1 MRKTNKIL
9 SAILAVF
16 MILSLFSIVAMAQVT
31 GDVNGDGKT
40 TTVDAKW
47 VLKSLSGSKELTDA
61 QKAQADANKDGKISV
76 ADARLIL
83 KIIAGT
89 VNSDG
94 TGNTG
99 NTGNSDN
106 TVNTGSTGNNSDT
119 AAQYAQEVLKLVN
132 EERAKQGIKALTL
145 SDDLTEVANLKAKDM
160 AVNNYFDH
168 TSPTYGSPF
177 EMMRNFGITFS
188 TAGENIASG
197 QRSPQSV
204 MTSWMNSDGHR
215 ANILNPSFTQL
226 GVGYSDGGPYGTVWV
241 QMFIG

>member
-1 MRKTNKIL
+1 MKKSNKLL
-9 SAILAVF
+9 SAILAALMV
-16 MILSLFSIVAMAQVT
+16 LSLFSIVAMAQTT

-61 QKAQADANKDGKISV
+61 QRAQADANKDGKISV

-89 VNSDG
+89 ANPDG
-94 TGNTG
+94 TENTG
-99 NTGNSDN
+99 
-106 TVNTGSTGNNSDT
+106 NTGSTGNNSDT

-145 SDDLTEVANLKAKDM
+145 SDELTEVANIKAKDL

-177 EMMRNFGITFS
+177 EMMRNFGIAFS

-226 GVGYSDGGPYGTVWV
+226 GVGYSDGGVYGTVWV